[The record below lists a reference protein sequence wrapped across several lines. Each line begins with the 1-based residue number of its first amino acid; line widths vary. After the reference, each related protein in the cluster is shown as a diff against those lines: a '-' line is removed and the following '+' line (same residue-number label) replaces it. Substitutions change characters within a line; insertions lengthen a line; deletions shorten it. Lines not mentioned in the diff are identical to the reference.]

1 MVTTSTGPRLCC
13 RCTSNVHRLDPAA
26 GSLRGIPFWNFQR
39 TQEAH
44 D

>member
-1 MVTTSTGPRLCC
+1 MVTTSTGLRLFC

-26 GSLRGIPFWNFQR
+26 GSWRWIPVWNFQR
-39 TQEAH
+39 TEAH